1 MEQITIEGI
10 LDRPLLQLVKDA
22 PANRMTRGQVRAAT
36 NLVLPDGVDTS
47 EGIIEYV
54 LENYDKDNAPKQ
66 DWIER
71 DERQRETEAYREAQ
85 RLRNETAEAE
95 QRRLDA
101 EAMFVVECEASELRM
116 YDTVESYR
124 ATYNTRMRFQPSNF
138 DRCGTKAEVI
148 EMMEERVREQ
158 MWDDGISDEDHVD
171 THDSE
176 FRDSQDFE
184 HETSFETI
192 WDQNKEA
199 IAAHLGTTPEEM
211 E

>member
-1 MEQITIEGI
+1 MEQVTIEGI

-66 DWIER
+66 DWHE
-71 DERQRETEAYREAQ
+71 ERQRETDMQATREAQ
-85 RLRNETAEAE
+85 RLRRETVDAER
-95 QRRLDA
+95 RRLDA
-101 EAMFVVECEASELRM
+101 EAMFVVECEASEVRI

-124 ATYNTRMRFQPSNF
+124 GTYNTRMRFQPRNF
-138 DRCGTKAEVI
+138 DGCGTKAEVI
-148 EMMEERVREQ
+148 EMMEDKVKEQ
-158 MWDDGISDEDHVD
+158 MWDEGISDEDHID